1 MRWFPIV
8 PFLVISNAPD
18 KEAFEFIDIKLSVA
32 LIEKILE
39 MLATIPELD
48 AISKKASGVVS
59 PNPNLPR
66 EDEEKTAKAEP
77 VLS

>member
-1 MRWFPIV
+1 MEMLREPV
-8 PFLVISNAPD
+8 
-18 KEAFEFIDIKLSVA
+18 KEDEVVVA

-39 MLATIPELD
+39 MDATIPELD